1 MNIALM
7 QLFNIIRPFKKA
19 VIFSDSTAAR
29 QSLAKADAPPKKA
42 VIFSDSTAARQSL
55 AKADAPPK
63 KRVTKIKA
71 FRKA

>member
-7 QLFNIIRPFKKA
+7 QLFNITGLIKKA

-29 QSLAKADAPPKKA
+29 QSLAKADAPP
-42 VIFSDSTAARQSL
+42 R
-55 AKADAPPK
+55 
-63 KRVTKIKA
+63 KRVTEIKA

>member
-7 QLFNIIRPFKKA
+7 QLFNILGPFKKT

-29 QSLAKADAPPKKA
+29 QSQAKADAPPN
-42 VIFSDSTAARQSL
+42 
-55 AKADAPPK
+55 
-63 KRVTKIKA
+63 KRVTEIKA